1 MIKIIY
7 FILSKR
13 TKMEYLLL
21 IVLNGIVFYY
31 LFKELQKIR
40 YKFLNKRHLNYLEEQ
55 NLMKLK
61 NDLYVIATLGSS
73 LLLHKE
79 LHCLDEKTVND
90 FLSDI
95 TKRSKIVEFEIN
107 KLEDMFLTSN

>member
-1 MIKIIY
+1 
-7 FILSKR
+7 
-13 TKMEYLLL
+13 MEYLLL

-31 LFKELQKIR
+31 VFKELQKIR
-40 YKFLNKRHLNYLEEQ
+40 YKFLNKRHLNYLEEH
-55 NLMKLK
+55 NFMKLK

-73 LLLHKE
+73 LQLHKE

-107 KLEDMFLTSN
+107 KLENMFLKPINQKVY

>member
-1 MIKIIY
+1 
-7 FILSKR
+7 
-13 TKMEYLLL
+13 MEYLLL

-55 NLMKLK
+55 NFMKLK

-73 LLLHKE
+73 LQLHKE
-79 LHCLDEKTVND
+79 LHCLDEETVNA

-107 KLEDMFLTSN
+107 KLEDMFLTSNQKVNQKIG